1 MGLVAIHTDWL
12 HPVRL
17 DGLDIVQHQPEGG
30 HVIVFG
36 DYSVRVLIV
45 LAWPFS
51 DSAQL
56 LTRSCIS
63 KLWRENSN
71 PRKLTSIRLSNISS
85 IKQIQYFT
93 PEY

>member
-1 MGLVAIHTDWL
+1 MDWL

-17 DGLDIVQHQPEGG
+17 DGLDVVQHQPEGG
-30 HVIVFG
+30 LVIVLG
-36 DYSVRVLIV
+36 GYGVLHV
-45 LAWPFS
+45 LAWAWPFS

-71 PRKLTSIRLSNISS
+71 PIKLIYIRLNNSS
-85 IKQIQYFT
+85 
-93 PEY
+93 